1 MTQNATESNL
11 TTNQL
16 KAIELMMTGNSNTA
30 IASELGIDRSTL
42 YRWKQEPGFIV
53 EVNKRVN
60 ECSEQA
66 RVSTSYLLT
75 EAIETLT
82 KAVKDNPR
90 IAFDIAKG
98 MGLFGGISSPLLY
111 ESISQV
117 EQELENQAKKCSQ
130 RLFYD
135 SMIL

>member
-1 MTQNATESNL
+1 MNQNATETNL
-11 TTNQL
+11 TANQL
-16 KAIELMMTGNSNTA
+16 KAIELMMTGTSNTA

-42 YRWKQEPGFIV
+42 YRWKQEPEFIV

-60 ECSEQA
+60 EYSEQA
-66 RVSTSYLLT
+66 RIATSYLLT
-75 EAIETLT
+75 EAIETLA

-98 MGLFGGISSPLLY
+98 MGLFGGISSPLQY

-117 EQELENQAKKCSQ
+117 EQDLENRAKASNQ
-130 RLFYD
+130 QLFYG
-135 SMIL
+135 SMLL